1 MKWIMAI
8 LIAIFSSFTIAG
20 NCVIQGNQK
29 IGDCSNVNTSP
40 PKSLLVKSVGSY
52 PDIYTTV
59 KIKSGGK
66 AYLSGIASTI
76 TVEYGG
82 ELILTGI
89 AGNIDVYG
97 YAEIAGTSGF
107 IKAHQNSRVTI
118 SGISDGVSGSG
129 KVQRMKGS
137 IIGGVYA
144 K

>member
-1 MKWIMAI
+1 
-8 LIAIFSSFTIAG
+8 
-20 NCVIQGNQK
+20 
-29 IGDCSNVNTSP
+29 
-40 PKSLLVKSVGSY
+40 VKSVGSY
-52 PDIYTTV
+52 SDIYDTV

-66 AYLSGIASTI
+66 AYLSGIAGAI

-107 IKAHQNSRVTI
+107 INAHQNSRVTI